1 MKPVKS
7 SFIFKTGLIL
17 LFFVIVGVIVYLL
30 YNYAVNSPFRISSE
44 QAKQMILNNEF
55 PLILDVRTDLE
66 RKTLGFFPDSVHIE
80 KKNLANDIPRYYPN
94 KNIKIL
100 VYCNTG
106 HRARVATEQLHEM
119 GYKNAVYISSGY
131 NSLKMNSS
139 GKEGLIL

>member
-1 MKPVKS
+1 MKQVKS
-7 SFIFKTGLIL
+7 SFKTGWILSFLVFLIIG
-17 LFFVIVGVIVYLL
+17 FVVYFL

-44 QAKQMILNNEF
+44 KAKQMILNNEF

-66 RKTLGFFPDSVHIE
+66 RKTLGYFPDSVHIE
-80 KKNLANDIPRYYPN
+80 KKNLANDMPRYYPN

-106 HRARVATEQLHEM
+106 HRARMATEQLHEM

-131 NSLKMNSS
+131 KSLQMNSS

>member
-1 MKPVKS
+1 VD
-7 SFIFKTGLIL
+7 
-17 LFFVIVGVIVYLL
+17 
-30 YNYAVNSPFRISSE
+30 SPFRISSE

-106 HRARVATEQLHEM
+106 HRARMATEQLHEM

-131 NSLKMNSS
+131 KSLKMNSS